1 MGVTQPTRGREG
13 ERGGETERER
23 ETETERER
31 MGNREKTAKMG
42 KSTLL
47 TFLGTRIHGA
57 VFQFYHSQLVSFFSS
72 PPTLP
77 IANHLFLIQ
86 TQ

>member
-1 MGVTQPTRGREG
+1 MGVTQPTRGRE
-13 ERGGETERER
+13 RERER
-23 ETETERER
+23 ERV
-31 MGNREKTAKMG
+31 GNREKTAKMG

-77 IANHLFLIQ
+77 IAKPPIPNPNTMKYTSILVK
-86 TQ
+86 

>member
-1 MGVTQPTRGREG
+1 MMPWAARGKYG
-13 ERGGETERER
+13 CDTANERER
-23 ETETERER
+23 ERERER
-31 MGNREKTAKMG
+31 VGNREKTAKMG

-77 IANHLFLIQ
+77 IAKHLFLIQ